1 MKKTIILLFVC
12 LLNTGIICAEQYK
25 MAGPYKVVARD
36 GQYRNT
42 KGGSERDMKKALEL
56 AEAGNYK
63 EAMRII
69 DAYAATLERLDGKE
83 VIIKQYAPVC
93 DNIPMKEALANG

>member
-1 MKKTIILLFVC
+1 MKKAIILLLAC
-12 LLNTGIICAEQYK
+12 LLNTALICAEQYK

-56 AEAGNYK
+56 AETGNYK

-69 DAYAATLERLDGKE
+69 DAYQYKLPLSEGRIKNQGTL
-83 VIIKQYAPVC
+83 A
-93 DNIPMKEALANG
+93 